1 MKNKIINRIKNT
13 IKIEKIFNKIG
24 FTNIRIIKNFKLVKT
39 AIASTNIDLNKDNNY
54 VQNILSNINKD
65 SAFGPINTTFSLL
78 DGIKSDPIQYEYQG
92 ITNRIEAVHIQTKQD
107 YILLPHRC
115 DLILPTKPSL
125 KQFAENQSQINSK
138 FKYYLEHPIIL
149 IINCYLN
156 NNGQCKY
163 EFTKTIYFTKQE
175 YQNLNE
181 DLLIINKFNLQ
192 KIKDE

>member
-1 MKNKIINRIKNT
+1 MFNSIIHRIRNT

-39 AIASTNIDLNKDNNY
+39 AIVSTNIDLNEDNNY
-54 VQNILSNINKD
+54 VQNVLNNINKD

-78 DGIKSDPIQYEYQG
+78 DGIKSDPIQYEDQG
-92 ITNRIEAVHIQTKQD
+92 VTNRIEAAHMQTKQD

-115 DLILPTKPSL
+115 DLILPDEPSL

-138 FKYYLEHPIIL
+138 FKYYFEHPILL

-163 EFTKTIYFTKQE
+163 KSTKTLYFTKQE
-175 YQNLNE
+175 YQKFND
-181 DLLIINKFNLQ
+181 DLLTKKFNLYD
-192 KIKDE
+192 ITNI

>member
-1 MKNKIINRIKNT
+1 MLNSITHHIRNT

-39 AIASTNIDLNKDNNY
+39 AIASTNIDLNKDNDY
-54 VQNILSNINKD
+54 VRKALNNINKD

-78 DGIKSDPIQYEYQG
+78 DDIKSDPIQYKYQG
-92 ITNRIEAVHIQTKQD
+92 MTNRIEAVHIQTKQN

-115 DLILPTKPSL
+115 DLIIPDEPSL
-125 KQFAENQSQINSK
+125 KQFVENQSQINSK
-138 FKYYLEHPIIL
+138 FKYYFEHPIIL

-175 YQNLNE
+175 YQKFND
-181 DLLIINKFNLQ
+181 DLLAKKFNLYD
-192 KIKDE
+192 INSI